1 MMTLIDYNFAFID
14 SVIKAMLT
22 MLGANSRNSIFSFL
36 TSAIVTVIIIRV
48 VFHGK
53 HDN

>member
-1 MMTLIDYNFAFID
+1 MTLIDYNFAFID
-14 SVIKAMLT
+14 SVLRAMLT
-22 MLGANSRNSIFSFL
+22 MMGANSRNSMFAFL
-36 TSAIVTVIIIRV
+36 TSTIVTVLILRV